1 MFAQG
6 LHQESTDV
14 PFFLRE
20 MRKRTMV
27 GAYGADKTIATFLGR
42 PPLVGWRYCD
52 IPLPL
57 DLSCEE
63 IVAEPEIRDAALS
76 KLSTDGWNQEGSLR
90 KGAWPRVTLLAS
102 IMREKILEVSLSRKS
117 ENLAEKV
124 EYGATSPSL
133 GKDHAKSYQGIV
145 TGVAPAIR

>member
-42 PPLVGWRYCD
+42 PPLISWRYCD

-63 IVAEPEIRDAALS
+63 IVAEPEIRDAAIANLAS
-76 KLSTDGWNQEGSLR
+76 DGWNQEGSLR
-90 KGAWPRVTLLAS
+90 KGAWPRVSLLAS

-124 EYGATSPSL
+124 EYGAMSPSH
-133 GKDHAKSYQGIV
+133 GDNHANFGQGTV
-145 TGVAPAIR
+145 KGVAPAI